1 MKKLKK
7 YENEKTWKLIFFERV
22 LLNRD
27 ENIST
32 KNEKTKK
39 SGTEN
44 LISSSYRN
52 FLLGL
57 IFLLK
62 TEMKEFS
69 TKMKKTQKVSWKFY
83 WSCNHQEYIW

>member
-1 MKKLKK
+1 M
-7 YENEKTWKLIFFERV
+7 
-22 LLNRD
+22 
-27 ENIST
+27 
-32 KNEKTKK
+32 
-39 SGTEN
+39 EN

-69 TKMKKTQKVSWKFY
+69 TKMKKLKKCHENFIDHAIIKNTYGKKNIFTTKHNDY
-83 WSCNHQEYIW
+83 PNEGITCFLLYLLL